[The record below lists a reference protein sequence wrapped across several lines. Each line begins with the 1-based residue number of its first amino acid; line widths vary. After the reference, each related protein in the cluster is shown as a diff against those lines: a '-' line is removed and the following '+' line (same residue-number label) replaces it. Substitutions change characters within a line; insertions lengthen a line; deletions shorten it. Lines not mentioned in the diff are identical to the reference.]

1 MQDTVALELLG
12 LEIPTGRP
20 LMYKLDKDPGCGQ
33 RHATPQGNATS
44 RNLPSCRYRETDPRL
59 PAPTERCQELKP
71 ISCDEAIAPLKFGKY
86 LGAFALFRFVYN
98 YPTLF
103 CSSLQACHGLPTFI
117 LWVYGCWMFILYLR
131 MFLL

>member
-1 MQDTVALELLG
+1 VQDTVALELLG

-20 LMYKLDKDPGCGQ
+20 LMYKLDKDPDWLWT
-33 RHATPQGNATS
+33 TPQGNAT

-86 LGAFALFRFVYN
+86 LGAFALFRFV
-98 YPTLF
+98 
-103 CSSLQACHGLPTFI
+103 
-117 LWVYGCWMFILYLR
+117 
-131 MFLL
+131 